1 MPRFTGADHVAFSVT
16 DVQTSERFWSEV
28 MGLLTV
34 LVVGDGR
41 VMMDTATGFTV
52 ALLQHPQA
60 RGGAFSELT
69 TGLDHVGFA
78 VGSREEL
85 VEWQE
90 RLAAAGV
97 EHTPIRDMPL
107 GHHLNF
113 RDPDGIALELTVP
126 SPQYAAAMEELRS
139 RPMRDEEVL
148 AAAERLLG
156 PQLVAR
162 PRE

>member
-16 DVQTSERFWSEV
+16 DLQVAERFWTEV

-34 LVVGDGR
+34 LDTGSGR
-41 VMMDTATGFTV
+41 VLMDTATGFTV

-60 RGGAFSELT
+60 RGGTFSELT
-69 TGLDHVGFA
+69 TGLDHIGFA

-85 VEWQE
+85 VQWQE

-97 EHTPIRDMPL
+97 EYTPIRDVPL
-107 GHHLNF
+107 GHHLSF
-113 RDPDGIALELTVP
+113 RDPDGIALELTASTP
-126 SPQYAAAMEELRS
+126 EYAAAMAELRS
-139 RPMRDEEVL
+139 RPMSDEEVL

-156 PQLVAR
+156 PDLVAR
-162 PRE
+162 PRG